1 VFFLVLNFSRFDLHY
16 LFALQGLYNDASF
29 ILKTIFQ
36 NISQRYI
43 ACFFRNF
50 TLVLVLGVLIKAN
63 CIFLLFHNVESRQYT
78 EYGFSAD
85 YLIKKIELTYS
96 KLVVLVNNFV

>member
-1 VFFLVLNFSRFDLHY
+1 
-16 LFALQGLYNDASF
+16 
-29 ILKTIFQ
+29 
-36 NISQRYI
+36 
-43 ACFFRNF
+43 
-50 TLVLVLGVLIKAN
+50 LGVLIKAN